1 MNRWIDIPGL
11 KNVRQ
16 LGGLTGVGGRKIKQD
31 LLIRA
36 QNLSRIEDSGIS
48 LLRQY
53 DVKLIADLRMSFE
66 RDREPDRMIPGAE
79 YVRYPIF
86 DEVMLGDVMSN
97 LGSKSPGGGGDLLAA
112 AISMAEDKE
121 MQNYMEIMYTSTV
134 QSPYSMKMYSAFLKD
149 ILKREGGCVLWH
161 CTAGKDRAGLA
172 AVFILS
178 ILGVSRQDI
187 LDDYMLTNVAYSDMT
202 GALLM
207 KADELGADQ
216 RVKDTLMAMSG
227 VCEKYM
233 IEALDL
239 IDEEYGGM
247 DKYISDRLLITEEE
261 KELFRKYYLI

>member
-1 MNRWIDIPGL
+1 MNRWIDVPGL

-16 LGGLTGVGGRKIKQD
+16 LGGLIGFEGKTVKKD
-31 LLIRA
+31 LLIRT

-48 LLRQY
+48 FLQQY
-53 DVKLIADLRMSFE
+53 NVKLLADLRMSFE
-66 RDREPDRMIPGAE
+66 RERDPDHMIPGAE
-79 YVRYPIF
+79 YVTYPIF
-86 DEVMLGDVMSN
+86 DEDKLGDVMSG
-97 LGSKSPGGGGDLLAA
+97 LRSKSPGDGRDLLAG
-112 AISMAEDKE
+112 AIRLAQDKD
-121 MQNYMEIMYTSTV
+121 MQDYMEIMYTSTV
-134 QSPYSMKMYSAFLKD
+134 ASPYSQKMYSAFLKD
-149 ILKREGGCVLWH
+149 ILKKEGGCILWH

-247 DKYISDRLLITEEE
+247 DKYISDRLSISEEE
-261 KELFRKYYLI
+261 KEIFRKYYLI